1 MRRMNPSKHL
11 WLWFAVAS
19 VVCCRGAIGQE
30 AKPSPYKKLAP
41 WVMKSVDSAQKEAET
56 VSRHDIVEL
65 LAFDPNFDWAK
76 DISYRH
82 EVWALALKF
91 KPLRMIWI
99 DQPQPNGQMRRK
111 QVWYMVY
118 SVTNPGK
125 MIVPVCDV
133 DLPYETSEKK
143 QVYRVKLVDRPVR
156 FVPEFLLE
164 GRESV
169 DKRDGFNKVYPDRV
183 IPVAMGPIRL
193 REDPKRRFY
202 HSVELCR
209 EIAAGETVW
218 GVATWEDLDPK
229 IDRFSV
235 YIRGL
240 TNAYRWRDE
249 PGELK
254 KGDPLG
260 TGRRLRQKTLKLN
273 FWRPGD
279 EYDQHEQEIRYGFPG
294 EVDYEWVY
302 R

>member
-1 MRRMNPSKHL
+1 M
-11 WLWFAVAS
+11 VAS
-19 VVCCRGAIGQE
+19 VLSCWGVVGQE

-41 WVMKSVDSAQKEAET
+41 WVMKSVDTAPKEAEA

-76 DISYRH
+76 DIAYRH

-99 DQPQPNGQMRRK
+99 DQPQPSGQMRRK

-125 MIVPVCDV
+125 MIAPVRDV
-133 DLPYETSEKK
+133 DLPYETFEKK
-143 QVYRVKLVDRPVR
+143 QVYRVKPVDRPIR

-169 DKRDGFNKVYPDRV
+169 ARGDGFNKVYPDRV

-202 HSVELCR
+202 NSVEMCR
-209 EIAAGETVW
+209 EIAVGETVW

-279 EYDQHEQEIRYGFPG
+279 EYDQHEQEIHYGFPG